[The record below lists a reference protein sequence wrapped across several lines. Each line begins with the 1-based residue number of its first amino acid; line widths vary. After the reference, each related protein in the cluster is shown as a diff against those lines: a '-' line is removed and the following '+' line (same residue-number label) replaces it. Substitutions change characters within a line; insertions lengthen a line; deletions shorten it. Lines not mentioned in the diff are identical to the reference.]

1 MKKQYFLLAI
11 LVVLALFAIFA
22 RSGLSVKKVFEP
34 DESFTVKL
42 TDSTFGQ
49 DDNGNPIIVIHY
61 NFSNDGNEDRSAAE
75 AFEQQAFQAGTKL
88 ELASVLD
95 TAIYDNNICE
105 TEVAAGTSIENCQ
118 IAFVLLNSAPV
129 EFEITSKSD
138 SVQKYITTFVVP
150 ETDSDSPNSIVSTTS
165 SFSYSGGKIA
175 YDGTGKTFKSIFG
188 TAVIDSFTITDVRQ
202 TSFGDLDISYEII
215 GTVTGGDSLTLDL
228 KCYDSGG
235 FLVGSGSI
243 YGSVSNGEKFK
254 INNDVLV
261 PSDTVRVQ
269 LAGE

>member
-22 RSGLSVKKVFEP
+22 RSGLMKKVFEP

-49 DDNGNPIIVIHY
+49 DDNGSPIIVIHY
-61 NFSNDGNEDRSAAE
+61 DFSNDGNEDRSAAE
-75 AFEQQAFQAGTKL
+75 AFELQAFQAGTKL

-138 SVQKYITTFVVP
+138 SVQKYITTFAVP
-150 ETDSDSPNSIVSTTS
+150 EADSDFPNSIVSTTS

-175 YDGTGKTFKSIFG
+175 YNGTGKTFKSIFG

-202 TSFGDLDISYEII
+202 TSFGDLRINYEII

-228 KCYDSGG
+228 KCYDSDG

-243 YGSVSNGEKFK
+243 YGSVSDGEKFK

-261 PSDTVRVQ
+261 PSDTVCVQ